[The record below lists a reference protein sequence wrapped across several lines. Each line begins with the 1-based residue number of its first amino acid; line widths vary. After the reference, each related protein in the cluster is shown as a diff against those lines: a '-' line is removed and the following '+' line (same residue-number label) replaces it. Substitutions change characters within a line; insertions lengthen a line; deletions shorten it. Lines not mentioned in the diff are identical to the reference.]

1 MTTREGWAGV
11 PEDPLQLPQLLT
23 VGRITRGVKPEK
35 SFTSSRCLA
44 ERLRFPNDYFHPHQ
58 PNAAN

>member
-35 SFTSSRCLA
+35 SFNKQQMFGR
-44 ERLRFPNDYFHPHQ
+44 E
-58 PNAAN
+58 AAVP